1 MAAPRVPE
9 LDDGV
14 VRLRA
19 HREDDIDAAVEM
31 CRDPEFTRWTSV
43 PSPYTRDDAKRFIRD
58 IVTTGWERGDFRGW
72 AIEAYD
78 GDSLRFAGNVDV
90 RGVPIADVGFGL
102 HPWARGRGVMVR
114 AVRLAAQ
121 WAFEQGGVAAL
132 HWRAR
137 VGNLP
142 SRRVAWACGFRFHG
156 TVPRLLAERGE
167 VVDAW
172 IGSLLPGQDMTALT
186 RWLEPV
192 VLAGSRAVLRPLCD
206 ADVPRIVAACSDERS
221 QHWLAAL
228 PRPYT
233 EADGVEYV
241 LGREVQQSLD
251 ASVTWCIADP
261 DTDELVGNVGVMSLD
276 GMDPTSGEVGYWTHP
291 DARGR
296 GLMSEAV
303 RLVVSHAFT
312 PAATGGLGLRRLSLG
327 TADGNTASQYVARQT
342 GFTRVG
348 HDRAAEPLGD
358 GSYADV
364 LWFDLLTTDIG
375 PRTSNG

>member
-1 MAAPRVPE
+1 VAAPRVPQ

-31 CRDPEFTRWTSV
+31 CRDPEFARWTSV

-58 IVTTGWERGDFRGW
+58 IVASGWERGDYRGW

-78 GDSLRFAGNVDV
+78 GETLRFAGNVDV
-90 RGVPIADVGFGL
+90 RGLPIADIGFGL

-114 AVRLAAQ
+114 AVRLAAL

-142 SRRVAWACGFRFHG
+142 SRRVAWATGFRFHG
-156 TVPRLLAERGE
+156 AVPRLLAERGE

-172 IGSLLPGQDMTALT
+172 IGSLSPGQKMTART

-192 VLAGSRAVLRPLCD
+192 LLTGSRAVLRPLRD
-206 ADVPRIVAACSDERS
+206 ADVPRVVEACSDERS

-233 EADGVEYV
+233 EADGLVYV
-241 LGREVQQSLD
+241 LGREVQQSVD
-251 ASVTWCIADP
+251 ASVTWCIANP
-261 DTDELVGNVGVMSLD
+261 DTDELLGNVGIMSLD
-276 GMDPTSGEVGYWTHP
+276 GMDPTSGEVGYWAHP

-296 GLMSEAV
+296 GVMSEAV
-303 RLVVSHAFT
+303 RLVVGHAFA
-312 PAATGGLGLRRLSLG
+312 PAETGGLGLRRLTLG
-327 TADGNTASQYVARQT
+327 TADGNTASQYVARQA
-342 GFTRVG
+342 GFTEVG
-348 HDRAAEPLGD
+348 RNRAAEPLGD

-364 LWFDLLTTDIG
+364 AWFDLLATDSG
-375 PRTSNG
+375 RRTSNG